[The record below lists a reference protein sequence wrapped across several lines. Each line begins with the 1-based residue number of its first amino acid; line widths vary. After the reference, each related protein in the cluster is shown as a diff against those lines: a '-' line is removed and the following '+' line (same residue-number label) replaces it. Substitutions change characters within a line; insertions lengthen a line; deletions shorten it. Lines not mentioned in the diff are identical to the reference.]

1 MLVRVGLSVGALLVG
16 VSLIATSPHAAEGD
30 ADLAI
35 EIDDQQLVTMSTQTA
50 SLASVIR
57 ELCARA
63 GVTLRGFEAPDRPVA
78 AAYEGV
84 PLRDVLQRLLRDET
98 YMIGVRAGR
107 EKSDV
112 EVAWLHVTASKI
124 VGTTSAPVPL
134 ASGPPP
140 APANPATAAFSV
152 TGLPP
157 EVILNAL
164 SSDDEAK
171 RRAATSA
178 LADHVEANPG
188 ALDDFLGK
196 DAAAAVD
203 ALAPYAYAS
212 EALQTLALRQQN
224 SVNRAKLDSIAK
236 SLRLKSGKPSDKP
249 GFTELMQQ
257 GMPH

>member
-1 MLVRVGLSVGALLVG
+1 LLVRVLFLVG
-16 VSLIATSPHAAEGD
+16 VLLLATSPRAAED
-30 ADLAI
+30 DNDLGI

-50 SLASVIR
+50 SLALVISQ
-57 ELCARA
+57 LCSKA
-63 GVTLRGFEAPDRPVA
+63 GVTLRGFDAPDRPVA

-107 EKSDV
+107 EQSDV

-124 VGTTSAPVPL
+124 VGQTSAPVPVL
-134 ASGPPP
+134 GEPPP
-140 APANPATAAFSV
+140 APAPAASGLSV

-157 EVILNAL
+157 EVILDAL

-171 RRAATSA
+171 RRAATTA

-196 DAAAAVD
+196 DSAATVD

-212 EALQTLALRQQN
+212 EALQTLALRQKN

-236 SLRLKSGKPSDKP
+236 SLRLQRGTPSKKP